1 MRDKVACAQFVSA
14 LSDGFLRRTL
24 QLEEVISLKIAVE
37 RAKVVKIIQGNNF
50 ERKFGKN
57 ENSRKNFE

>member
-1 MRDKVACAQFVSA
+1 M
-14 LSDGFLRRTL
+14 
-24 QLEEVISLKIAVE
+24 EEVISLKIAVE